1 MVWCIVIIVAT
12 ALVSSVLTA
21 LFIYAG
27 SARGVFRIDTTGPNT
42 DIYRVEINDD
52 LATLPKK
59 RRMILKID
67 PNAIIG
73 GGASQE

>member
-21 LFIYAG
+21 LFIYVG